1 MFQEEYRDAL
11 ALADEVVLAEVFTK
25 ESDPIPAGE
34 RLDPARIEREL
45 VAGGTPCRTLPD
57 PAAIR
62 DYLAASAQPGDVIVI
77 MSNGAFGGLP
87 KLMAEAVG
95 S

>member
-1 MFQEEYRDAL
+1 VFQEEYRDAL
-11 ALADEVVLAEVFTK
+11 ALADEVVLAEVFAK
-25 ESDPIPAGE
+25 DSDPIPAQE

-45 VAGGTPCRTLPD
+45 VAAGTPCRTLPD
-57 PAAIR
+57 PPAIR
-62 DYLAASAQPGDVIVI
+62 DYLAGSAQAGDVIVI

-95 S
+95 A